1 MAGKGSENFCGCW
14 DGMRWDGDMDRR
26 SRRVSVSTREVR
38 LCSGL
43 VYLFP
48 GKLMILLAWIL
59 ASYIDTGLS
68 YPRYTKLLI
77 GEAG

>member
-1 MAGKGSENFCGCW
+1 
-14 DGMRWDGDMDRR
+14 MRWDGDMDRR

-48 GKLMILLAWIL
+48 GKLMILLAGIM